1 MQMGLSFPFSF
12 AFFFSSF
19 LSSVGKESTC
29 NAEDPGSISV
39 SGRSPGEGSGYP
51 LQYSWVSLVTQLVK
65 NPPTMWEIWVLSM
78 GWEDPLEKG
87 KAIPTLVL
95 WPGEF
100 HGLYSSRGHKE
111 SEMTEQLSLFLFS
124 SFLSYL

>member
-1 MQMGLSFPFSF
+1 MGLSFPFSF

-29 NAEDPGSISV
+29 NAEDPGSISG

-51 LQYSWVSLVTQLVK
+51 LQYSWVSLVTQL
-65 NPPTMWEIWVLSM
+65 SM
-78 GWEDPLEKG
+78 GWEDPLETG
-87 KAIPTLVL
+87 KAIPTLVF

-100 HGLYSSRGHKE
+100 HGLYSPWGHKE
-111 SEMTEQLSLFLFS
+111 SETTEQLSLFLFS